1 MTLQPR
7 SLALLGALVLALST
21 LLAPAAR
28 ADELDEVTRLHRT
41 GQSAAALERADA
53 FLATHP
59 RDAQMRFLKAVV
71 LAESGRS
78 ADAIAVL
85 EKLAEDF
92 PDLAEPYNN
101 LAVLYAATGD
111 YTKARTALDQ
121 AIRLKPDYATA
132 YENLG
137 DVYAALAARSYATAL
152 RLDRERPGVETKLA
166 AMRSALT
173 TASAASAASTAAT
186 PPVSAA
192 SAAR

>member
-1 MTLQPR
+1 MTFRIRLHVHLQALL
-7 SLALLGALVLALST
+7 LALCA
-21 LLAPAAR
+21 LLAGTVN

-41 GQSAAALERADA
+41 GQSDAALARADQ
-53 FLATHP
+53 FLASHP

-85 EKLAEDF
+85 EKLGEDF

-101 LAVLYAATGD
+101 LAVLYAASGD
-111 YTKARTALDQ
+111 YAKARSALDQ

-166 AMRSALT
+166 AMRSAVT
-173 TASAASAASTAAT
+173 TSTAASAAAALPASAASAE
-186 PPVSAA
+186 
-192 SAAR
+192 R